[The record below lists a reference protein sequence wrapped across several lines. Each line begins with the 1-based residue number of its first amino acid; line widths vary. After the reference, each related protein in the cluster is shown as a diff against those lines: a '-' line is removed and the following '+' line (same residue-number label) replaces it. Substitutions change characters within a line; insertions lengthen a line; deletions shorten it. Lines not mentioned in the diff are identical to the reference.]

1 MNLDL
6 DKGGRAAIER
16 MIEAY
21 GCGTKTALAELLGIS
36 KGTLSNR
43 YLRDTFPADYVIQ
56 CALETGVSLEW
67 LATGVGDR
75 IDKAELQDEVTV
87 NPNVMSDVIVI
98 PRKKIIDGNLYDSNF
113 VIMDKTIIP
122 SHINNALVIN
132 DDEVLYL
139 AEQEIDDITDGT
151 WLIEVEGKISIK
163 NLIRVPIGKIRVLY
177 TNGKLAFEASL
188 HEVRP
193 IAKCYFK
200 VMANV

>member
-163 NLIRVPIGKIRVLY
+163 NLI
-177 TNGKLAFEASL
+177 
-188 HEVRP
+188 
-193 IAKCYFK
+193 
-200 VMANV
+200 